1 VSPLLLPLLALPLAV
16 PTLLVSIHRSIVQW
30 LLRRADAGQTTAE
43 YALVLLAAASVA
55 LLVIAWAARSGK
67 VGQLLNAVMDTII
80 SKVT

>member
-1 VSPLLLPLLALPLAV
+1 M
-16 PTLLVSIHRSIVQW
+16 LLVALVHLQTTVLAWFARRS
-30 LLRRADAGQTTAE
+30 DAGQTTAE

-67 VGQLLNAVMDTII
+67 VGQLLNAVMDSII